1 MELAFA
7 QMPMVLF
14 TTLAPMASGAFIGL
28 AIAFLTVRFSE
39 EKLAR
44 IDRWTALPLAILAVG
59 LVASFVFYASPQY
72 TIIAFQGIGI
82 SSVAWQFI
90 AGMLFASLA
99 VVYWIIAM
107 TGNLPYRARVVFSC
121 VVGVSSLVYSVVIGA
136 MYMGS
141 AVATWSSP
149 LVPLGLMGFAAAGG
163 VPLGVLVVVAAK
175 ALPEAHGT
183 RFGAISLIAA
193 FIGVVV
199 AIFAVAAQLLY
210 AQSAFSAYFSG
221 VDLLGGSW
229 VYLLVSI
236 IGFIVMLGCLRGAVL
251 PGGRS
256 ASPMGRT
263 AGAAAA
269 IPQRDMAE
277 GEHTRTLS
285 PLAYLVIGNVAVLA
299 AIVVARMM
307 FYALQL

>member
-72 TIIAFQGIGI
+72 AVIAFQGIGI
-82 SSVAWQFI
+82 ASVAWQFI
-90 AGMLFASLA
+90 ASMLFASLA
-99 VVYWIIAM
+99 VVYWIIAL

-121 VVGVSSLVYSVVIGA
+121 VVGVASLLYSLVIGA

-175 ALPEAHGT
+175 ALPEARET
-183 RFGAISLIAA
+183 RFGGVSLIAA

-221 VDLLGGSW
+221 AELLSGSW

-236 IGFIVMLGCLRGAVL
+236 IGFVVMLGCLRGAVL

-256 ASPMGRT
+256 ASPLGRT

-269 IPQRDMAE
+269 IPQRDIAE
-277 GEHTRTLS
+277 GEHARVS
-285 PLAYLVIGNVAVLA
+285 PLAYMVIGNVAVIA
-299 AIVVARMM
+299 AIMVARMM